1 MRGGEATLP
10 PQFSLLRSEFNE
22 FLYAPIGAESN
33 DSVLSVLSALAR
45 TGIDPWQEAARLAQL
60 SKALAT
66 QRLTAIIAGL
76 PDGQWAQTETGA
88 IAARLIELL
97 PAKGVAPSAS
107 PSLVNAKRVPSSLLM
122 KLLLVVVLGGSTL
135 FAILNHLNPAPV
147 INQESSFSTTPA
159 SPFAPVTRSKQRP
172 TQDQL

>member
-1 MRGGEATLP
+1 M
-10 PQFSLLRSEFNE
+10 
-22 FLYAPIGAESN
+22 YAPIGAERN

-76 PDGQWAQTETGA
+76 PDGQWAQAETGA

-107 PSLVNAKRVPSSLLM
+107 PGPVGAKRLPSSLPL

-135 FAILNHLNPAPV
+135 FAILSHLNSAPV
-147 INQESSFSTTPA
+147 IDPESSVSTTVT
-159 SPFAPVTRSKQRP
+159 SPSAPVAGPK
-172 TQDQL
+172 

>member
-1 MRGGEATLP
+1 MRGREATLP
-10 PQFSLLRSEFNE
+10 PQFSLLQSEFND
-22 FLYAPIGAESN
+22 FLYAPIGAERN

-107 PSLVNAKRVPSSLLM
+107 PGRVDVKHLRASLLM
-122 KLLLVVVLGGSTL
+122 KLFLVVVLGGSTI
-135 FAILNHLNPAPV
+135 FAVFSHLNPAPV
-147 INQESSFSTTPA
+147 INPESPVSSTTTSPSAPA
-159 SPFAPVTRSKQRP
+159 AGSE
-172 TQDQL
+172 